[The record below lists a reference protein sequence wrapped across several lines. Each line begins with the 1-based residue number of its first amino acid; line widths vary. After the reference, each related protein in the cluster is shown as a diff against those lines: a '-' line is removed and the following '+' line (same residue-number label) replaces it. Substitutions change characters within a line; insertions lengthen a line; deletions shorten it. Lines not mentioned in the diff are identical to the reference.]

1 MIPPIRLSPSCFDN
15 ANRDANV
22 YTRVAV
28 IDLDNDNDNDDFVA
42 WDTLIEIL
50 GPSSTATPAID
61 LNGAFGD
68 LGLIYNS
75 DHTPLLGQLYLP
87 LPLLLPLYLLESPPE
102 IKDSFLSH
110 QENTLVRQ

>member
-61 LNGAFGD
+61 LDGAFSD
-68 LGLIYNS
+68 LGLTYNS
-75 DHTPLLGQLYLP
+75 DKTPPKWQKNDLVLGGQGRAG
-87 LPLLLPLYLLESPPE
+87 SWRG
-102 IKDSFLSH
+102 
-110 QENTLVRQ
+110 Q